1 MINRLARQVA
11 HLLLYG
17 GLFIGLCAACITA
30 LSFELTGRVDE
41 NLTYIL
47 LVGTATS
54 ALYNIH
60 RIVGLAKTEHLVL
73 TGRFAVVRHY
83 HRHIRIYTVFWILLS
98 LWLAIPLCSMD
109 FVLALLPAGLVAFA
123 YVMPFLPGKKRL
135 RDLGWGKI
143 LMISWSWAWLTAVMP
158 LWYFTDAPLQ
168 MIIIHGLERLIWIIL
183 LTIPFEIRDI
193 TLDQSMGLTT
203 LPVKLGPRRTFRLAL
218 LFSFLIILLSLTA
231 AFHYFNLPYGLSM
244 ILITLAI
251 LPLIRISYRIT
262 DDLFFAGF
270 IDGLMILVLIL
281 FSMIHYYL

>member
-1 MINRLARQVA
+1 MINKLARHAA

-17 GLFIGLCAACITA
+17 GLFIGLCAASITA

-41 NLTYIL
+41 HLGYIL

-98 LWLAIPLCSMD
+98 LWFVMPLLSLR
-109 FVLALLPAGLVAFA
+109 FILALLPAGLVAFA
-123 YVMPFLPGKKRL
+123 YVIPFLPGQRRL

-143 LMISWSWAWLTAVMP
+143 LMISWSWAWLTAIMP
-158 LWYFTDAPLQ
+158 LWYFTDAPVQ
-168 MIIIHGLERLIWIIL
+168 MIILHGLERLLWIIL
-183 LTIPFEIRDI
+183 ITIPFEIRDI

-203 LPVKLGPRRTFRLAL
+203 LPVKLGPRKTFRLAI
-218 LFSFLIILLSLTA
+218 LFSVLIILLSLTA
-231 AFHYFNLPYGLSM
+231 AFHYFNLPYGMSM
-244 ILITLAI
+244 TLITLLV
-251 LPLIRISYRIT
+251 LPLIRVSYQIT
-262 DDLFFAGF
+262 DDLFFAGL
-270 IDGLMILVLIL
+270 IDGMMILVLIL
-281 FSMIHYYL
+281 FSVIHVYV